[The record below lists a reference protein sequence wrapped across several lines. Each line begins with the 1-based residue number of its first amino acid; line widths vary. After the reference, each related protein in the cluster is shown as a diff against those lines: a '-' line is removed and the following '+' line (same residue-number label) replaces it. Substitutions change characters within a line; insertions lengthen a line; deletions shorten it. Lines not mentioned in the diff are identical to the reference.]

1 MAITINEVENGMGLL
16 LDGHL
21 YFVTEYNHVKPGKG
35 SAFVRIRLKNIK
47 TEAVLERTF
56 RSADSLE
63 DAPLERRRMQ
73 FTYVAGD
80 EYHFMD
86 QSTYEDTV
94 ISKELLG
101 DGLKYLQDDAIV
113 ESLLHKDQVVK
124 VEMPNFII
132 STIIETDPGL
142 KGDSSKSGY
151 KPAKIAT
158 LIGASIQIPLFI
170 QSGETIKVDTRS
182 GVYVERVKQ

>member
-16 LDGHL
+16 VEGQL
-21 YFVTEYNHVKPGKG
+21 YFVVEFNHVKPGKG

-47 TEAVLERTF
+47 TDAVLERTY
-56 RSADSLE
+56 RTADTLE

-73 FTYVAGD
+73 FTYAAGD

-86 QSTYEDTV
+86 QNTFEDTV

-101 DGLKYLQDDAIV
+101 DGLKYLKDDTIV
-113 ESLLHKDQVVK
+113 EAILYKNQVVK
-124 VEMPNFII
+124 AEMPTFII
-132 STIIETDPGL
+132 SQVVETDPGL
-142 KGDSSKSGY
+142 KGDSSRAGY
-151 KPAKIAT
+151 KPAKIDT
-158 LIGASIQIPLFI
+158 GASVSIPLFI
-170 QSGETIKVDTRS
+170 QVGETIKVDTRT